1 MNNKD
6 SIHEKRSSTN
16 LTQRHMSD
24 TQKEGFFSEEEY
36 YSDFPTLTINV
47 AHLT

>member
-1 MNNKD
+1 MKSEAQQIWHKD
-6 SIHEKRSSTN
+6 TWVTHKR
-16 LTQRHMSD
+16 
-24 TQKEGFFSEEEY
+24 KVFFSEEEY